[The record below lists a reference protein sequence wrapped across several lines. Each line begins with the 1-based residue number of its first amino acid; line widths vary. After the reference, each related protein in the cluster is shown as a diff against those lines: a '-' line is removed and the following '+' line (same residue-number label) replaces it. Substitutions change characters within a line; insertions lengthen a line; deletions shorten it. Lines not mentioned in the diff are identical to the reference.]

1 MAGGKERGT
10 VGKEGEGE
18 GRYFSPFLFPLST
31 FSPRFF
37 FLSVSF
43 LFFSFRKSP
52 CYSFLFILQASVHT
66 KEKGRGEEK
75 VDEVEL
81 SFFFVSLSR
90 EEREKRKQGGLSLSL
105 SLSHLSPKKKKAS
118 DRTLACFLPFS
129 LSLSTSA
136 EGSSLLMAPP
146 AGLSGP
152 TGGEGGG
159 SRGGGGAANQGR
171 NANSAPNAAAATAA
185 AGAPSLPPHEEPLAD
200 GGILPRDAALVKGLL
215 RSMVR
220 ESEEETR
227 ERKSTKRKR
236 R

>member
-81 SFFFVSLSR
+81 SFFFFSLSR

-105 SLSHLSPKKKKAS
+105 SLTCRRKKKRQAIGHS
-118 DRTLACFLPFS
+118 LVFFLS
-129 LSLSTSA
+129 LSLFQLLLKVLLSSWRHRRA
-136 EGSSLLMAPP
+136 SPVLQEEKEEGL
-146 AGLSGP
+146 
-152 TGGEGGG
+152 
-159 SRGGGGAANQGR
+159 
-171 NANSAPNAAAATAA
+171 AAAAARPTRAEMRTLLPTPPPPLPLLVPLLFLPTRSPSQTAA
-185 AGAPSLPPHEEPLAD
+185 SSLATPRSSRACCAPW
-200 GGILPRDAALVKGLL
+200 
-215 RSMVR
+215 
-220 ESEEETR
+220 
-227 ERKSTKRKR
+227 
-236 R
+236 